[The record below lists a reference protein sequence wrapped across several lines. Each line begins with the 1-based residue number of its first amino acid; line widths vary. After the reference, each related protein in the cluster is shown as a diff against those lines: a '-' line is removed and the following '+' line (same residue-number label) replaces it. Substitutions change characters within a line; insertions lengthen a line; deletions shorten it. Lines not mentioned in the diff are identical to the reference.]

1 VAGLAPGPYT
11 VPMAHPDPSLR
22 RMTVEEF
29 LDWEDA
35 QLARH
40 ELVAGEA
47 YAMSGATLRHNEISL
62 NVASLLRSSGRA
74 IGCRTYMAD
83 VRLRVGDDVVYYPDV
98 VVACGALP
106 ADERIVDA
114 PCLVVEVLSPS
125 TRRTDRHEKAAVYET
140 IPSLG
145 AYLIVEQDRR
155 LVERRWRDADGAW
168 RRETLDGDGTI
179 PLPCPPG
186 HALPLDAIY
195 EGVELPPPDEALRL
209 REAEAEYA

>member
-1 VAGLAPGPYT
+1 
-11 VPMAHPDPSLR
+11 
-22 RMTVEEF
+22 MTVEEF

-35 QLARH
+35 QPTRH
-40 ELVAGEA
+40 ELVAGEV

-62 NVASLLRSSGRA
+62 NVASLLRSAGRSA
-74 IGCRTYMAD
+74 GCRTYIAD
-83 VRLRVGDDVVYYPDV
+83 ARLRVRDDIVYYPDV
-98 VVACGALP
+98 MVACGPPP
-106 ADERIVDA
+106 ADPRIEDA

-155 LVERRWRDADGAW
+155 FVERRWSDADGSW
-168 RRETLDGDGTI
+168 RRETYEGDGTI
-179 PLPCPPG
+179 ALPCPPG
-186 HALPLDAIY
+186 LTLTLDAIY
-195 EGVELPPPDEALRL
+195 EGVELPPRDEVLRL